1 MVIMSWDVPPRCSQE
16 HNPVAPGP
24 LQVRG
29 GLPWY
34 PAGWRFTKKKNMKKM
49 MFLGVAQLIWE
60 TSRYGQ
66 PPLLTMPQMSSVQKP
81 LTIPVYSHSLP
92 PKFPPCFRG
101 LGFGFRGDMCVCAH
115 PIVILYMHKRFRGAS
130 ANGLRI
136 LASAG
141 PSAALPRLSF
151 SFREGIVVD
160 DFG

>member
-1 MVIMSWDVPPRCSQE
+1 MCRQGALRNIIQSHQDLFRSGEVYPGTPLDGVSQ
-16 HNPVAPGP
+16 
-24 LQVRG
+24 
-29 GLPWY
+29 
-34 PAGWRFTKKKNMKKM
+34 KKNMKKM

-151 SFREGIVVD
+151 SFCEGIVVD

>member
-1 MVIMSWDVPPRCSQE
+1 MCRQGALRNIIQSHQDLFRSGEVYPGTPLDGVSQ
-16 HNPVAPGP
+16 
-24 LQVRG
+24 
-29 GLPWY
+29 
-34 PAGWRFTKKKNMKKM
+34 KKNMKKM